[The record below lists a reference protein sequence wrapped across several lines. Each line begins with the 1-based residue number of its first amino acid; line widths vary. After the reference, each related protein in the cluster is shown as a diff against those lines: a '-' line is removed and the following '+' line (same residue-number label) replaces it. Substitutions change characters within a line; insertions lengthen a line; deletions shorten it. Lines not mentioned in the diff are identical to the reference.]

1 MKRPVIASQRRSAG
15 VAIRS
20 FFARLRMAWK
30 VLTGKVPVD
39 ALKKAQMVLSR
50 PVPQAIQT
58 RLTPIHLHSIAWAHG
73 PDLSFAHDHIRRELC
88 DGASRFILYT
98 DEESFTEGG
107 HIVSGDLYIYAKE
120 ANP

>member
-1 MKRPVIASQRRSAG
+1 MRW
-15 VAIRS
+15 RS
-20 FFARLRMAWK
+20 FFARLRMAWR
-30 VLTGKVPVD
+30 VLTGEVPVD
-39 ALKKAQMVLSR
+39 ALEKAQMVLSM
-50 PVPQAIQT
+50 PVPETRVVQT
-58 RLTPIHLHSIAWAHG
+58 RLTPIHLHSVAWAHG

-98 DEESFTEGG
+98 DEESFSEGG

>member
-20 FFARLRMAWK
+20 FFARVRMAWK
-30 VLTGKVPVD
+30 VITGKVPVD
-39 ALKKAQMVLSR
+39 ALEKAQMVLSR
-50 PVPQAIQT
+50 PVPQAFQT
-58 RLTPIHLHSIAWAHG
+58 QLTPVHLHSVAWAHG

-98 DEESFTEGG
+98 DEEGMTEDG